1 MFRATAV
8 HQHVPYSNKTTTHVP
23 SRLVTCAEC
32 RHTATPF
39 VCPTIPRMKSN
50 KCSSPWQP
58 SYRSVLQFSLAP
70 VLCSSFFG
78 SYFRVVL
85 LRKNPDL
92 VRCFIWQPSQT
103 QPRQQVR
110 RLLSASFCSA
120 SVHGPHAWRP
130 YYLMSEVST
139 EQCMLWSFYFRC
151 LTVYYTRYEL
161 YILSAILYY
170 TRYQG

>member
-1 MFRATAV
+1 MLAKFKTWSLRSCVFEHVSHAAARYAFCFVPALQKWFFFFCLIFRATV
-8 HQHVPYSNKTTTHVP
+8 HQQFPYSNKTTTHVP

-78 SYFRVVL
+78 SYFREVVL
-85 LRKNPDL
+85 LRRNPDL

-103 QPRQQVR
+103 QPRQ
-110 RLLSASFCSA
+110 
-120 SVHGPHAWRP
+120 
-130 YYLMSEVST
+130 
-139 EQCMLWSFYFRC
+139 
-151 LTVYYTRYEL
+151 
-161 YILSAILYY
+161 
-170 TRYQG
+170 